1 MKILRA
7 PTRSMAALV
16 ADDGLGEPMKEVG
29 TSRATRRPTTDA
41 ALKALYANQRDATS
55 WDSTEEGHD
64 EAQPPGSE
72 DRMIEHEEGL

>member
-29 TSRATRRPTTDA
+29 TSRATRRPQKSA
-41 ALKALYANQRDATS
+41 S
-55 WDSTEEGHD
+55 WPREGWGGD
-64 EAQPPGSE
+64 
-72 DRMIEHEEGL
+72 